1 MAGQGA
7 AGQGT
12 NQAAQAAQLQNVLN
26 GGYSVNPSANPYMG
40 QTTNVG
46 QNQYAGQNP
55 YLGQMVNQAQ
65 QNIVDS
71 YNKNTSPALAA
82 QFASNGAFG
91 GSAYN
96 DAMQQ
101 SQNTLA

>member
-1 MAGQGA
+1 MNALQGITNGQY
-7 AGQGT
+7 
-12 NQAAQAAQLQNVLN
+12 N
-26 GGYSVNPSANPYMG
+26 VNPSANPYLG
-40 QTTNVG
+40 QSTQVG
-46 QNQYAGQNP
+46 TNQYAGQNP

-71 YNKNTSPALAA
+71 YNKNTAPALAA